1 MHSVR
6 FSNSTAT
13 PILTAFLPS
22 GYLYSSCRLAC
33 MSMNFS
39 TMAALTSSATE
50 NSNEERS
57 SSNKKSEPLIPGLP
71 DEIAELCLLYLPYP
85 YQALVRS
92 VSASWNRAITD
103 PAFLHCKK
111 SLSLPLPY
119 LFVFAFNKSTA
130 RIQWQALDPRS
141 GRWFVL
147 PPMPCESKPACPQG
161 FACASLP
168 RQGMLVV
175 LGGLGSDAECSLR
188 STIIYRTSTNQWSS
202 AAPMPTAR
210 SFFDAG
216 RLNNKIMVVGGSGT
230 CDSDSI
236 RAVECY
242 DPEKDTW
249 AAVATMPA
257 GLAKYDSTVMGD
269 KMYITEGWT
278 WPFMFSPRGLVYDS
292 KADAWRE
299 MSPGMR
305 EGWTGVSVV
314 VGERLLVISEYGDCP
329 MKVYDP
335 DKDTW
340 QYVGGARFPCDAL
353 RRPFAVSA
361 VEGSIYVVACGLNVG
376 IGRLSESEAEKG
388 ELQVEWQVLPAPSAF
403 RGFSPSSCQVLYA

>member
-1 MHSVR
+1 
-6 FSNSTAT
+6 
-13 PILTAFLPS
+13 
-22 GYLYSSCRLAC
+22 
-33 MSMNFS
+33 MSMGFS
-39 TMAALTSSATE
+39 TMAALTSSASTPETE
-50 NSNEERS
+50 NSDVERS
-57 SSNKKSEPLIPGLP
+57 RSRSNKSEPLIPGLP
-71 DEIAELCLLYLPYP
+71 DEVAELCLVYLPYP

-92 VSASWNRAITD
+92 VSASWRRAISD

-147 PPMPCESKPACPQG
+147 PPMPGHYSKLASPPG
-161 FACASLP
+161 LACASLP

-175 LGGLGSDAECSLR
+175 LGGSDAESSMR
-188 STIIYRTSTNQWSS
+188 STIVYRTSTNQWSS
-202 AAPMPTAR
+202 MAPMPTAR
-210 SFFDAG
+210 SYFDAG
-216 RLNNKIMVVGGSGT
+216 TINNKIVAVGGSGT
-230 CDSDSI
+230 RENDSI
-236 RAVECY
+236 RAIECY
-242 DPEKDTW
+242 NPENDTW
-249 AAVATMPA
+249 ATLATMPV
-257 GLAKYDSTVMGD
+257 GLAKYDSHVVGD
-269 KMYITEGWT
+269 KMYVTEGWT

-292 KADAWRE
+292 KTDAWRD

-314 VGERLLVISEYGDCP
+314 VGNKLLVISEYGDCP
-329 MKVYDP
+329 MKVYDH

-340 QYVGGARFPCDAL
+340 RYVGGDKFPCDSL

-403 RGFSPSSCQVLYA
+403 RGFSPSSCEVLYA